1 MERQQNKFCSEFK
14 DLFLL
19 HLEFKGLKQ
28 QYSVDKFDIN
38 IKMSPPSD
46 YKEQMNQNLLET
58 RFSNF
63 SSISNEESL
72 SKSYLM
78 RTFLHMNDE
87 EMKANIDGFKE
98 DKEMIPKDEE
108 F

>member
-1 MERQQNKFCSEFK
+1 
-14 DLFLL
+14 
-19 HLEFKGLKQ
+19 
-28 QYSVDKFDIN
+28 
-38 IKMSPPSD
+38 
-46 YKEQMNQNLLET
+46 
-58 RFSNF
+58 
-63 SSISNEESL
+63 
-72 SKSYLM
+72 M